1 MLSNPRRQS
10 AASNLVGRI
19 KDLTPDKEK
28 LSTPSVELIKLPFP
42 TLSIRKPTDRFAF
55 DTDRNWEYM
64 PRRKFGELLHQVEAL
79 IEQPDRASAIWL
91 YGTIGYGK
99 SHVLAALVCFL
110 MKSGHRV
117 LFLPDCRAWLDGP
130 VRYFKQAMRLAWAD
144 DPAALRV
151 IGGMKTLTEITDF
164 FETIHQR
171 VIFVADQMNA
181 LQTDPADPLLAIKNE
196 LRTVLY
202 ESSQEHLR
210 VFSTSANNQS
220 YLTLNQK
227 QLNLIRVNTF
237 GGMTKVIKYCP

>member
-1 MLSNPRRQS
+1 MDMLSNPRRQS
-10 AASNLVGRI
+10 AAENLVGRI

-91 YGTIGYGK
+91 YGT
-99 SHVLAALVCFL
+99 
-110 MKSGHRV
+110 
-117 LFLPDCRAWLDGP
+117 
-130 VRYFKQAMRLAWAD
+130 
-144 DPAALRV
+144 
-151 IGGMKTLTEITDF
+151 
-164 FETIHQR
+164 
-171 VIFVADQMNA
+171 
-181 LQTDPADPLLAIKNE
+181 
-196 LRTVLY
+196 
-202 ESSQEHLR
+202 
-210 VFSTSANNQS
+210 SANNQS